1 MKNERAS
8 DRDRRLDAGVGDVIF
23 QPEILEA
30 EGEKVLHFRVDP
42 HRRQR
47 LGRARKLLARLL
59 EMVGVEM
66 RVAQRMDEIA
76 GLQPGHLRH
85 HHRQQRIG
93 RDVRGKRKEFVQS
106 LRGGVGSS
114 VPLDEAALEARVLR
128 GGVPLVACFHW
139 ILQLQRHVLLGNAE
153 RALEFAA
160 KANQYSGRRVSIFSR
175 WITSLPPCLV
185 GLEACGSAHHWA
197 RELIKLGHDAR
208 MMPPAYVKPYIRRQ
222 KNDAA
227 DAAAI
232 CEAVTRPSMRFV
244 GVRSLENQAAL
255 MRHKAREMLV
265 SQRTQ
270 LLNGL
275 RGHLTEVGVIAAQG
289 PRHARELAE
298 LIEACDE
305 TIPFEVC
312 EALAPLVVQLRNLDE
327 AIARLDRTI
336 AKLAQK
342 DETARRLMSIP
353 GFGPITA
360 SAMAATIQDTS
371 SFAGPREFA
380 AFLGLTPKQN
390 SSGGKP
396 KLGRISKMGNRN
408 LRKLLVVGAHAVLFH
423 RKPHTD
429 PLRMWAKKL
438 IEKKPFKLVAV
449 ALANKMARIAFAI
462 LREQDGLSGNSG
474 VRSVGRVR
482 GRGSPRAGRQ
492 RNRG

>member
-1 MKNERAS
+1 MVWTAPAPASGSKASRAKMVVV
-8 DRDRRLDAGVGDVIF
+8 RATRLRSA
-23 QPEILEA
+23 
-30 EGEKVLHFRVDP
+30 
-42 HRRQR
+42 
-47 LGRARKLLARLL
+47 
-59 EMVGVEM
+59 
-66 RVAQRMDEIA
+66 
-76 GLQPGHLRH
+76 
-85 HHRQQRIG
+85 
-93 RDVRGKRKEFVQS
+93 VRGKAYHRFFFCHDRWARSGQARLSSSWRRRVRTRCRGQIRKAQQAF
-106 LRGGVGSS
+106 G
-114 VPLDEAALEARVLR
+114 VLR
-128 GGVPLVACFHW
+128 FVAAVCCGA
-139 ILQLQRHVLLGNAE
+139 R
-153 RALEFAA
+153 
-160 KANQYSGRRVSIFSR
+160 
-175 WITSLPPCLV
+175 
-185 GLEACGSAHHWA
+185 GSAHHWA

-232 CEAVTRPSMRFV
+232 CEAVMRPSMRFV

-255 MRHKAREMLV
+255 MRHKTREMLV

-270 LLNGL
+270 LLNAL
-275 RGHLTEVGVIAAQG
+275 RGHLTEVGVIAPQG
-289 PRHARELAE
+289 PRYARELAE

-327 AIARLDRTI
+327 AIARLERTI
-336 AKLAQK
+336 AKLARK

-371 SFAGPREFA
+371 GFAGPREFA

-390 SSGGKP
+390 SSGGKQ

-449 ALANKMARIAFAI
+449 ALANKMARIVFAI
-462 LREQDGLSGNSG
+462 LRGKTVYREI
-474 VRSVGRVR
+474 
-482 GRGSPRAGRQ
+482 PA
-492 RNRG
+492 

>member
-1 MKNERAS
+1 MK
-8 DRDRRLDAGVGDVIF
+8 
-23 QPEILEA
+23 
-30 EGEKVLHFRVDP
+30 
-42 HRRQR
+42 
-47 LGRARKLLARLL
+47 GRAKMIVVETTSEGATSVGKSIIDLSSVTAVGLDLAKHVFQVHCVDASGCVVVAKAIRRNKLL
-59 EMVGVEM
+59 
-66 RVAQRMDEIA
+66 
-76 GLQPGHLRH
+76 
-85 HHRQQRIG
+85 
-93 RDVRGKRKEFVQS
+93 EF
-106 LRGGVGSS
+106 
-114 VPLDEAALEARVLR
+114 
-128 GGVPLVACFHW
+128 
-139 ILQLQRHVLLGNAE
+139 
-153 RALEFAA
+153 FA
-160 KANQYSGRRVSIFSR
+160 
-175 WITSLPPCLV
+175 SLPPCLV
-185 GLEACGSAHHWA
+185 GLEASGSAHHWA

-244 GVRSLENQAAL
+244 GVRSLENQAGL

-305 TIPFEVC
+305 TVPFEVC
-312 EALAPLVVQLRNLDE
+312 EALAALVVQLRNLDE

-396 KLGRISKMGNRN
+396 KLGRISKMGTGLALDEPSEGTDPRVQVTTTGSQVVEATADVPAAAPSLSAPRGGTKLARVLELLQRDCGATLEELIAATDWLPHTTRAALTG
-408 LRKLLVVGAHAVLFH
+408 LRKRGYAV
-423 RKPHTD
+423 T
-429 PLRMWAKKL
+429 
-438 IEKKPFKLVAV
+438 I
-449 ALANKMARIAFAI
+449 N
-462 LREQDGLSGNSG
+462 
-474 VRSVGRVR
+474 RSDKE
-482 GRGSPRAGRQ
+482 RGSAYRARLGETIDIGGAAAQSDYPPTISTTRKLKKAQRSEKPRAQ
-492 RNRG
+492 QAA